1 MKAMVL
7 LPYFSLPFCHDS
19 SFFLLTHFIF
29 INFAN
34 ESNKKNIKESKLWF
48 FSDFELNFIF

>member
-19 SFFLLTHFIF
+19 SFFLLIHFIL

-34 ESNKKNIKESKLWF
+34 ESNKKLLKKASFDF
-48 FSDFELNFIF
+48 FSDFELNYIF